1 MTDTQRHSSQGPFRA
16 EHLRDG
22 DRYEL
27 SNGHPIY
34 CAPAE
39 VEVWLRAS
47 HDPASLRRWLLLAA
61 RVERAEALIDAESGS
76 KSASGPL
83 PG

>member
-1 MTDTQRHSSQGPFRA
+1 MAPDD
-16 EHLRDG
+16 E
-22 DRYEL
+22 
-27 SNGHPIY
+27 
-34 CAPAE
+34 PAE
-39 VEVWLRAS
+39 VEARLCAND
-47 HDPASLRRWLLLAA
+47 DPASLRRWLLLAA

>member
-1 MTDTQRHSSQGPFRA
+1 MLVSAQT
-16 EHLRDG
+16 
-22 DRYEL
+22 
-27 SNGHPIY
+27 
-34 CAPAE
+34 APTCGRQTWPNQTWLTEAPPLGVEAE